1 MSCISIVLIG
11 HVKCFVQGVKWF
23 IGRVVV
29 LLKCFLGSVN
39 VFYGSCEVL

>member
-1 MSCISIVLIG
+1 MLIG
-11 HVKCFVQGVKWF
+11 HVKCFVQCVKWF

-29 LLKCFLGSVN
+29 CELLKCFLGK